1 MKKILALFITFFS
14 IHSFAQNSISLFSGT
29 TTNVLAPNS
38 ITQLSVGA
46 FKNRKFDIDLKNT
59 SATTNSYTVTRYDV
73 LLNSGA
79 IAYYCFGGSC
89 YGAATIISPPMTLR
103 GGKRASD
110 TTLVDPLADFFMLTS
125 DLDEGAVA
133 GKSIVKYTF
142 KNVAVAA
149 DSVQVTLSYNGTI
162 GFTNIEKSLN
172 NFDVYPNPANSE
184 IFLNISSSKNE
195 KTKVLIINSL
205 GSQVKE
211 KDITL
216 LEGKNSI
223 EVDLSNLPSGIY
235 FARVGNGND
244 ANTRKFVIK

>member
-1 MKKILALFITFFS
+1 MKKILALLIAFFS
-14 IHSFAQNSISLFSGT
+14 INSFAQSSISLFSGT

-38 ITQLSVGA
+38 VTQLNVGS

-59 SATTNSYTVTRYDV
+59 SATRNLYTVTRYDV

-89 YGAATIISPPMTLR
+89 YGAITIISPPMSL
-103 GGKRASD
+103 GAGKRSSD
-110 TTLVDPLADFFMLTS
+110 TTLVDPLAEFFMLTT
-125 DLDEGAVA
+125 DLDEGAVV

-149 DSVQVTLSYNGTI
+149 DSVQVTLTYNGTI
-162 GFTNIEKSLN
+162 GFTNIEKSLSS
-172 NFDVYPNPANSE
+172 FDVYPNPANTE
-184 IFLNISSSKNE
+184 IFLNVTSTKNE
-195 KTKVLIINSL
+195 KTKVVVINSL

-211 KDITL
+211 KDVTL

-223 EVDLSNLPSGIY
+223 DVDLSNLPSGIY
-235 FARVGNGND
+235 FARIGNNND
-244 ANTRKFVIK
+244 ASTRKFVIK